1 MAKVA
6 EGGELYQ
13 FHKSINPPR
22 PDVHPG
28 TPPPE
33 GNIKAAITCL
43 LEAVYIICNFA
54 NMNSEI
60 LKKVYIFSGLDK
72 DELEKLSNLSK
83 TKTFK
88 KGDIIFFD
96 TEPYFGFYIT
106 ESGLVKIYKI
116 SKDGREHIL
125 HLIAPYNTFAEV
137 PLFENF
143 GEEYEE
149 SYRYPANAMA
159 LEDDTRVIL
168 IPARQFRQLL
178 ESDSK
183 ICIKMV
189 SGFAKRLRHLNHHI
203 EELTLKDVTK
213 RTAGFILTEY
223 NKKKKPKNKKDADT
237 VIELN
242 ISKNDLAAYLGTIN
256 ETLSR
261 TFKKL
266 QDEEIIEVE
275 GKMIRIVDL
284 DKLKEAAV

>member
-1 MAKVA
+1 M
-6 EGGELYQ
+6 
-13 FHKSINPPR
+13 
-22 PDVHPG
+22 
-28 TPPPE
+28 
-33 GNIKAAITCL
+33 ITD
-43 LEAVYIICNFA
+43 
-54 NMNSEI
+54 I
-60 LKKVYIFSGLDK
+60 LKKVYIFSGLSK
-72 DELEKLSNLSK
+72 EEIEKLGSIVK

-106 ESGLVKIYKI
+106 EAGLVKIYKI

-125 HLIAPYNTFAEV
+125 HLVAPYNTFAEV

-143 GEEYEE
+143 GEEHED

-168 IPARQFRQLL
+168 IPARPFRLLL

-223 NKKKKPKNKKDADT
+223 NNKKSPKSKNESDS
-237 VIELN
+237 VIELS

-275 GKMIRIVDL
+275 GKLIRIHDL
-284 DKLKEAAV
+284 EKLKEVAV

>member
-1 MAKVA
+1 M
-6 EGGELYQ
+6 
-13 FHKSINPPR
+13 
-22 PDVHPG
+22 
-28 TPPPE
+28 
-33 GNIKAAITCL
+33 ITN
-43 LEAVYIICNFA
+43 V
-54 NMNSEI
+54 
-60 LKKVYIFSGLDK
+60 LKKVHIFSGLNK
-72 DELEKLSNLSK
+72 EELEKLCGIVKVKAYN
-83 TKTFK
+83 

-106 ESGLVKIYKI
+106 EAGLVKIYKI

-143 GEEYEE
+143 GEEYEDV
-149 SYRYPANAMA
+149 YRYPANAMA
-159 LEDDTRVIL
+159 LEDETRVIL
-168 IPARQFRQLL
+168 IPARQFRLL
-178 ESDSK
+178 VESDSK
-183 ICIKMV
+183 ICIKMI

-223 NKKKKPKNKKDADT
+223 NNKKKPKNRKESDSA
-237 VIELN
+237 IELN

-266 QDEEIIEVE
+266 QDEGIIEVE
-275 GKMIRIVDL
+275 GKMIWIVDM
-284 DKLKEAAV
+284 DKLKEVAA